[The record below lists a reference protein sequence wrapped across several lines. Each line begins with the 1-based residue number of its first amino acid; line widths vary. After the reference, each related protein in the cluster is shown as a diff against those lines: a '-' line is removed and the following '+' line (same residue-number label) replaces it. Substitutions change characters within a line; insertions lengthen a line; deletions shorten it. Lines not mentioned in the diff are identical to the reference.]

1 LLSVILMGLVM
12 ILLLAFQLILFAT
25 QYCAFRDIFGLESE
39 ASPSSRPDD
48 TQLLA

>member
-1 LLSVILMGLVM
+1 MGLVM

-39 ASPSSRPDD
+39 LAPPAGTDD
-48 TQLLA
+48 SQLVA